1 MLSGAGFGDDAALAE
16 AFGEQ
21 GLTNGVVDFVR
32 ASVVQVFAFQ
42 PDFRA
47 TVFVAE
53 AFGMI
58 KRGRAADV
66 VGEFLAEA
74 RPEGG
79 VILRGA
85 VSVL

>member
-1 MLSGAGFGDDAALAE
+1 MLSGAGFGDDTALAKT
-16 AFGEQ
+16 FSEQ
-21 GLTNGVVDFVR
+21 SLTNGVVDFVR
-32 ASVVQVFAFQ
+32 AGMVQVFAFQ

-47 TVFVAE
+47 AHLVAE
-53 AFGMI
+53 AFGVV
-58 KRGRAADV
+58 KRGRAANV
-66 VGEFLAEA
+66 IGEFLAEA